1 MIMWFCSH
9 KCQRV
14 NIVAC
19 EGLQFA
25 DFIEDVLGHILAA
38 RIEDVFFVAE
48 DVVEGS
54 AGGVVS
60 QLSSVFTLHGRIII
74 LELSSGI
81 NINVVTAND
90 QKWV

>member
-1 MIMWFCSH
+1 
-9 KCQRV
+9 
-14 NIVAC
+14 
-19 EGLQFA
+19 
-25 DFIEDVLGHILAA
+25 
-38 RIEDVFFVAE
+38 
-48 DVVEGS
+48 VEGS